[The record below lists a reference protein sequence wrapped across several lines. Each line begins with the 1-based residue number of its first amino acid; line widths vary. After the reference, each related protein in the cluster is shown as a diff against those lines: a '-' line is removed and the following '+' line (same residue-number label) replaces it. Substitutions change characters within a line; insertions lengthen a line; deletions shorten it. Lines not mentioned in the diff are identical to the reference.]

1 MMTLIRCTVA
11 FAMLLGVAGITGC
24 SRGDADLRE
33 WVAQQKLKKGPPLDP
48 IPVPK
53 TFETFE
59 YREDGRRDP
68 FSPSASEQEEMVNS
82 GPRPDENRPPE
93 PLESFPLDGLKMMG
107 TLSKGAGLVVL
118 VRDPDNVIHRVRRGN
133 YMGQNNGRI
142 TVLAEDHIDLV
153 ELVSNGNGGWMER
166 SVSLVL
172 GDASQ

>member
-1 MMTLIRCTVA
+1 MTILLRVICSALLLSVIGLAGCT
-11 FAMLLGVAGITGC
+11 
-24 SRGDADLRE
+24 RGDADLRE

-59 YREDGRRDP
+59 YHEAGRRDP
-68 FSPSASEQEEMVNS
+68 FSPSASEQEELVTS
-82 GPRPDENRPPE
+82 GPRPEENRPPE

-107 TLSKGAGLVVL
+107 TLGKGAGMVVL
-118 VRDPDNVIHRVRRGN
+118 VRDPDNVIHRVRRGS

-142 TVLAEDHIDLV
+142 TVLAEDHLDLI

-166 SVSLVL
+166 PVSMAL